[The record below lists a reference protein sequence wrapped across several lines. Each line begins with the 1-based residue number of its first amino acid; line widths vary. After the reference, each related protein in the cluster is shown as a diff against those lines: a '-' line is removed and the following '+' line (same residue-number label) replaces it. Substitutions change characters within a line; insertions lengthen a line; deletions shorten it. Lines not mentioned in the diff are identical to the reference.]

1 MKHFELSR
9 SLGPDELIRKN
20 DVFSSI
26 WRDIFQRA
34 HLEKTSDIHI
44 ETFSNIIRV
53 RIRKNGELMVVKE
66 FTDAELLDQLMIR
79 LKEISGL
86 DISTRDETQDSA
98 FELSSFGSRY
108 RAALCPA
115 VYGETIVLRVIQ
127 ESNLPKLADCRL
139 SPQAETDLR
148 HALNQEKG
156 FICITGPTGSGKSTT
171 LQACLM
177 ETDRLS
183 KKVITLEDPVERKLP
198 DVVQQQISSKLTWA
212 KGIKIAMR
220 QDPDIILVGEIRD
233 PESAAL
239 ALQAAQTGHLVLST
253 LHTNDVPGIVDRLI
267 GLGVD
272 RHVLAENLLFISAQ
286 RLLPTL
292 CQSCRIQSSEDR
304 YSRGPG
310 CNVCGEQGLLGRTA
324 VLEYAIHPAPD
335 SILQFSRENF
345 IRFQLKQTLREE
357 TQKLVRAGIVDW
369 SYLERYLDL

>member
-1 MKHFELSR
+1 MMKHFELSR
-9 SLGPDELIRKN
+9 SLGPDELLGKN

-26 WRDIFQRA
+26 WRDIFRRA
-34 HLEKTSDIHI
+34 HIEKTSDIHI
-44 ETFSNIIRV
+44 ETFSNRIRV
-53 RIRKNGELMVVKE
+53 RIRKNGELLSIKE
-66 FTDAELLDQLMIR
+66 FSEADLLNQLMIR

-86 DISTRDETQDSA
+86 DISTRDEIQDSA
-98 FELSSFGSRY
+98 FELCSFTSRY
-108 RAALCPA
+108 RAALCPS

-127 ESNLPKLADCRL
+127 ESDLPNLTDCRL
-139 SPQAETDLR
+139 SPQAEMDLR

-177 ETDRLS
+177 ETNRLS
-183 KKVITLEDPVERKLP
+183 KKVITLEDPVERKIP
-198 DVVQQQISSKLTWA
+198 DVIQQQISSKLTWA

-253 LHTNDVPGIVDRLI
+253 LHTNDVAGIVDRLI

-286 RLLPTL
+286 RLIPTL
-292 CQSCRIQSSEDR
+292 CPNCKVNTGANHH
-304 YSRGPG
+304 SRGPG
-310 CNVCGEQGLLGRTA
+310 CEQCNGQGLRGRTA
-324 VLEYAIHPAPD
+324 VLEYALNPSAD
-335 SILQFSRENF
+335 RILAFSRSDF
-345 IRFQLKQTLREE
+345 IKSELRQTLKGEVA
-357 TQKLVRAGIVDW
+357 KLIDYGEVD
-369 SYLERYLDL
+369 STYLNQY